1 MRNLTNALSS
11 VRTGIILLIITG
23 LASVA
28 GTVVLQRPITEPEN
42 LARAY
47 SPETLAWLD
56 RLGLTDVFHSWWFVA
71 LLSLLAVNIVM
82 ASLERF
88 PAAWR
93 YFSRP
98 YRRPEAHF
106 LGALPLHEEI
116 PIQDAAAGL
125 RAAESAFRRAGLGPQ
140 RVGTGEGASLYAE
153 RRRFARLAAYVV
165 HASLL
170 LILAGGIADGLWGW
184 RGFVALGQGDQ
195 SNEIELRDGVKKAL
209 PFAIRCDAAGQENY
223 PDGSPR
229 RWWSQ
234 LAVVQDG
241 RELLRKEIEVNEP
254 LVYRGIRFFQASYG
268 STGEVGAV
276 RLTATR
282 KDNPRAAQGITLRL
296 SQAVP
301 LDAGTTVTFAAFVPD
316 FMIRDGQIESRSDQP
331 NNPAIQLLVTPLH
344 GNPARVWLFPR
355 IPQFAHEDQSSYRFA
370 FRDMQAG
377 YYTGLQVAYE
387 PGQWAVWLG
396 CLLMAAGLAL
406 AFYFVHVRAWAV
418 PVSDGRGRL
427 VLWVGASA
435 SKNREELEEK
445 FRRLVAEI
453 RGALEPAPGEC
464 AANDPGMK
472 MPGRMDTR
480 AIARA

>member
-1 MRNLTNALSS
+1 MRNLTNAFSS
-11 VRTGIILLIITG
+11 VRTGIILLIIVG
-23 LASVA
+23 LAAVA

-82 ASLERF
+82 ASLGRF

-116 PIQDAAAGL
+116 PIQDPAAGL
-125 RAAESAFRRAGLGPQ
+125 RAAESAFRRAGLRPQ
-140 RVGTGEGASLYAE
+140 RVGTGDGASLYAE
-153 RRRFARLAAYVV
+153 RHRFARLAAYVV

-170 LILAGGIADGLWGW
+170 LILAGGIVDGLWGW
-184 RGFVALGQGDQ
+184 RGFVALGQGAQ
-195 SNEIELRDGVKKAL
+195 SNEVELRDGVKKAL

-276 RLTATR
+276 RLTAAR
-282 KDNPRAAQGITLRL
+282 KDDPHAAQEITLRL
-296 SQAVP
+296 NQAVP
-301 LDAGTTVTFAAFVPD
+301 LDARTTVTFAAFVPD

-331 NNPAIQLLVTPLH
+331 NNPAIQLRVAAK
-344 GNPARVWLFPR
+344 GGKDARVWLFPR
-355 IPQFAHEDQSSYRFA
+355 FPQFAHEDQSA
-370 FRDMQAG
+370 FRFTFRHMETG

-387 PGQWAVWLG
+387 PGQWVVWLG

-418 PVSDGRGRL
+418 PVGDGRGRL

-445 FRRLVAEI
+445 FRALVAEI
-453 RGALEPAPGEC
+453 RSALVVTPEEPRIQDSGFRLQERKDAP
-464 AANDPGMK
+464 A
-472 MPGRMDTR
+472 TVR
-480 AIARA
+480 A